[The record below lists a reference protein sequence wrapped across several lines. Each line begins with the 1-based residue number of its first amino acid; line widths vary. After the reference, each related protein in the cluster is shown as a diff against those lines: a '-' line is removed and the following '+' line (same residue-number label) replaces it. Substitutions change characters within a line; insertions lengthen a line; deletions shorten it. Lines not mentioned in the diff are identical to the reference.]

1 MNTEDIFLPD
11 PMDIPERHIAPLI
24 TRLACLQSVLA
35 MRLMTLAA
43 DQEQQESGPEEE
55 DEFLTAQDAAKL
67 LNVTDGWLY
76 RRAHRLPFVV
86 RLSTRALR
94 FSKAGLLKW
103 RAAKIG

>member
-1 MNTEDIFLPD
+1 MNTGDIFLPD
-11 PMDIPERHIAPLI
+11 PMEIPERHIAPLI
-24 TRLACLQSVLA
+24 TRLASFQSILA
-35 MRLMTLAA
+35 MRLMTFAA
-43 DQEQQESGPEEE
+43 DQDQQESGAKVE

-103 RAAKIG
+103 RSAKVG